1 MGKISLRFCWQVDQ
15 FCYFEPNGKGYSVI
29 PRSAHSIYL
38 NQNEYK
44 FLFDYKE
51 QLDINSILINS
62 KTYVD
67 QIEVDTLKEFANCPQ
82 ANAFR
87 RVVFS
92 ILCDLPQHHL
102 FQSYLRSRGFDVSI
116 SKEKFCHEGFNGTP

>member
-1 MGKISLRFCWQVDQ
+1 MNLKDVNDR
-15 FCYFEPNGKGYSVI
+15 
-29 PRSAHSIYL
+29 
-38 NQNEYK
+38 
-44 FLFDYKE
+44 
-51 QLDINSILINS
+51 ILINS
-62 KTYVD
+62 KTVVD

-92 ILCDLPQHHL
+92 ILYDLPQHHL

-116 SKEKFCHEGFNGTP
+116 CKEKYCGEGFKGTPFEHSAVLKWNVWKTAPREDWLQSLWSKLHFKL

>member
-1 MGKISLRFCWQVDQ
+1 MSFCTLYELLVKTVNKDVESDDSQVNLKDV
-15 FCYFEPNGKGYSVI
+15 ND
-29 PRSAHSIYL
+29 R
-38 NQNEYK
+38 
-44 FLFDYKE
+44 
-51 QLDINSILINS
+51 ILINS
-62 KTYVD
+62 KTVVD

-92 ILCDLPQHHL
+92 ILYDLPQHHL

-116 SKEKFCHEGFNGTP
+116 SKEKFCHEGFN